1 MKLESAVATKT
12 EWLTAVLADFDAFLR
27 DHASAEKKASGMAL
41 NIASHYPDQPAIL
54 TAMCDLA
61 VEELTHYR
69 EVVKLLMSRGIQP
82 GPDRR
87 DTYIRALNQEIRRG
101 SNAFLIDRLLVGAIV
116 EYRGNERFTLVAHA
130 VEDPKLQRFYG
141 NIAESEA
148 RHFELFLKLAD
159 LVGGTQSRLDALLEA
174 EARILSNVP
183 LRAALH

>member
-1 MKLESAVATKT
+1 MAHGSPRRFRCFFTRPCISREESIGDGSKYR
-12 EWLTAVLADFDAFLR
+12 F
-27 DHASAEKKASGMAL
+27 AL
-41 NIASHYPDQPAIL
+41 SRPTRNLD
-54 TAMCDLA
+54 CDLA

-116 EYRGNERFTLVAHA
+116 EYRGNERFSLVAHA
-130 VEDPKLQRFYG
+130 VEDPKLKRFYE

-148 RHFELFLKLAD
+148 RHFELFLELAD
-159 LVGGTQSRLDALLEA
+159 LVGGTQNRLDALLEA

>member
-1 MKLESAVATKT
+1 MKLEIAVATET
-12 EWLTAVLADFDAFLR
+12 EWLTAVLSDFDTFLR

-54 TAMCDLA
+54 RAMCDLA

-69 EVVKLLMSRGIQP
+69 EVVKLLISRGIQP

-87 DTYIRALNQEIRRG
+87 DSYIRALNQEIRSG

-116 EYRGNERFTLVAHA
+116 EFRGNERFTLVANA
-130 VEDPKLQRFYG
+130 IEDPKLRRFYE

-159 LVGGTQSRLDALLEA
+159 LVGGTQNRLDALLEA
-174 EARILSNVP
+174 EARILTNVP